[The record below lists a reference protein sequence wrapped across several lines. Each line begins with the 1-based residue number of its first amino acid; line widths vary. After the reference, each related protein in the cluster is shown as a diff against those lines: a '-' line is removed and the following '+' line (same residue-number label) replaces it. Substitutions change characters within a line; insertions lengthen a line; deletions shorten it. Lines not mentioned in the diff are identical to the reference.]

1 MSKSKAK
8 KIILIIIIIINLTI
22 ISYCCYYILIRH
34 NIIRKI
40 NSWTEKP
47 ITELNLSEEQKL
59 ADFNYLYDSIVTSM
73 PIDTLNGIKS
83 QFNID
88 FVGRKDEYTDLVL
101 RTETDLDF
109 FAVMCAIDEDVPTF
123 HSDVLFPDY
132 EYYSTI
138 DCWNMDKVLDTK
150 YLKSKS
156 EYWIPMLRDKCEKYF
171 ASSPVIYSYDYSV
184 SSGEYVS
191 GNGEILLE
199 ANGNNIDLWTENI
212 SMDPIVYDFINGK
225 SYRKWITFYEEPYS
239 ALAERVTFKVK
250 SNGGAIIERDGYYD
264 ISADALKG
272 YAWAL
277 GVKRDDE
284 KPSVNDLPFYSF
296 TDGENNVLYMNISSI
311 SYISMCDIPDT
322 LNNSDNK
329 NVIIDLRNNTGGYF
343 NIVQE
348 FLYSHLYNYDM
359 EYHSVWYLPDT
370 KYTKK
375 LRRDPEAKKELTF
388 KKSDYSAKNGLG
400 EEQPYLISDN
410 VVKFEGG
417 DCIDR
422 NVYILTSEK
431 TASAAD
437 RLASVLKDNSAAVV
451 IGTNTGGEGRMS
463 SFLMDSLPE
472 SGLVYIYMPELAFNS
487 DGSNNAIYGTAP
499 DIYVR
504 EGVPAEN
511 EFASDDPYTYENR
524 LKWDNVLIETIEI
537 IKEEENKK

>member
-8 KIILIIIIIINLTI
+8 KIIIIIINIINLI
-22 ISYCCYYILIRH
+22 VISYCVFAMRH

-47 ITELNLSEEQKL
+47 IAELNLSAEQKL
-59 ADFNYLYDSIVTSM
+59 SDFNYLYDSIVTSM
-73 PIDTLNGIKS
+73 PMDTLNGIKS

-88 FVGRKDEYTDLVL
+88 FVGRKDEYTDLIM

-109 FAVMCAIDEDVPTF
+109 FAAMCAIYEDVPTF
-123 HSDVLFPDY
+123 HSDILFPDY

-138 DCWNMDKVLDTK
+138 DCYNMDKVLDTK

-171 ASSPVIYSYDYSV
+171 ASSPIMYSYDYST
-184 SSGEYVS
+184 SNGEYS
-191 GNGEILLE
+191 SESGEILLE
-199 ANGNNIDLWTENI
+199 VNGNGVELWTEKI
-212 SMDPIVYDFINGK
+212 SPVPILYDFINDRA
-225 SYRKWITFYEEPYS
+225 YRKWVTFYDEPYS
-239 ALAERVTFKVK
+239 ALAEKVTFKVQ
-250 SNGGAIIERDGYYD
+250 SSDGTIIERNGYTDITADTLDGY
-264 ISADALKG
+264 AR
-272 YAWAL
+272 AL
-277 GVKRDDE
+277 GVRTSKE
-284 KPSVNDLPFYSF
+284 EPTVNDIPFYSF
-296 TDGENNVLYMNISSI
+296 TDEENDVLYMNVSSI

-322 LNNSDNK
+322 LNSSDNK
-329 NVIIDLRNNTGGYF
+329 NVIIDLRNNSGGYF

-359 EYHSVWYLPDT
+359 EYRSVWYLPDT

-375 LRRDPEAKKELTF
+375 LRRDPDAKKEITL
-388 KKSDYSAKNGLG
+388 KKSDYTDKNGLG
-400 EEQPYLISDN
+400 EEQPYLISDS
-410 VVKFEGG
+410 VVKFKGG

-422 NVYILTSEK
+422 NVYILTSGK

-437 RLASVLKDNSAAVV
+437 RLVSVLNDNSAAVI
-451 IGTNTGGEGRMS
+451 IGTNTGGEGRMD
-463 SFLMDSLPE
+463 SFLMDSLSE

-504 EGVPAEN
+504 EGVPDKKDFSSE
-511 EFASDDPYTYENR
+511 DPYTYENR
-524 LKWDNVLIETIEI
+524 LKWDNVLTETLEI
-537 IKEEENKK
+537 IKGNK